1 MKIIRRFLVIFVVI
15 NIIILLSSN
24 YISYAST
31 SVKLM
36 PRYTTGGSRI
46 KGFAQDIFGAIRNIA
61 VISSVVLLAY
71 CGMRIVF
78 GSVDQKAEYKKSLMP
93 IIIGSFVVLFATT
106 IVSMVQKLA

>member
-1 MKIIRRFLVIFVVI
+1 MKIIRNVLIIF
-15 NIIILLSSN
+15 ILIYLILMFSLN
-24 YISYAST
+24 NISYAT
-31 SVKLM
+31 TFAKVNPK
-36 PRYTTGGSRI
+36 YTKSSASI

-93 IIIGSFVVLFATT
+93 IIIGSLVVLFATT